1 MPQRDR
7 HRDQISWPYR
17 RPALQL
23 HVATP
28 PGNYKPRRNISSHM
42 NKSEHHSQPIGII
55 HRTEAS
61 THQTTT
67 HAGHVMQHTGC
78 HWLHQVCLCAEQRI
92 VLATTA
98 AVAPAL
104 STSSCSL
111 PLSQARRKRTK
122 PWVVCLQAC
131 VEHRKQQQEWPSCA
145 RTHALDKEHD
155 LNKSAAAHN
164 MFAGWAAG
172 AARTTR
178 VSKLLQDQA
187 QARDQCHKYTQN
199 NRASTCITTGHIC
212 MYDNWACLH
221 V

>member
-1 MPQRDR
+1 MQTIPNPTGMLFQQAGASSHSPAESKPKYNTPGDSCFYTQLERGSPPPLQKGPPPPDRKETMPQRDR
-7 HRDQISWPYR
+7 HRDQMSWPYR

-131 VEHRKQQQEWPSCA
+131 VEHRKQQ
-145 RTHALDKEHD
+145 
-155 LNKSAAAHN
+155 
-164 MFAGWAAG
+164 
-172 AARTTR
+172 
-178 VSKLLQDQA
+178 
-187 QARDQCHKYTQN
+187 
-199 NRASTCITTGHIC
+199 
-212 MYDNWACLH
+212 
-221 V
+221 